1 MAVSRSMTRAS
12 LSSAADMT
20 PADLK
25 AARKELGLSQAEF
38 ARVVGV
44 ASDRTVRKWEDA
56 ERDIP
61 GPVIVLVG
69 LMLEMPAVRRA
80 LIAE

>member
-1 MAVSRSMTRAS
+1 MS
-12 LSSAADMT
+12 
-20 PADLK
+20 PEDLK
-25 AARKELGLSQAEF
+25 SARKTLGLSQAEF

-61 GPVIVLVG
+61 GPVDVLVR
-69 LMLEMPAVRRA
+69 LLIALPAARRA
-80 LIAE
+80 LGLTRDLD

>member
-1 MAVSRSMTRAS
+1 
-12 LSSAADMT
+12 MT

-25 AARKELGLSQAEF
+25 AARRALGLSQAEL

-61 GPVIVLVG
+61 GPVIVLMHAVLALPALRRHLG
-69 LMLEMPAVRRA
+69 LPSALSRPAATPARRP
-80 LIAE
+80 